1 MPKSRKNP
9 HEGSTFSSF
18 LDEMGIRDEVESYA
32 VKSVLAWQFQEAMK
46 ARKMSKKK
54 MAEQLRTSRT
64 QVDRLLDPRNDA
76 VSLRT
81 LDRAARAIGKRVRLN
96 LVDAA

>member
-1 MPKSRKNP
+1 MPKTRRNP
-9 HEGSTFSSF
+9 HDGSSFASF
-18 LDEMGIRDEVESYA
+18 LDEMGLRHEVESHA
-32 VKSVLAWQFQEAMK
+32 VKSVLAWQFQKAMK
-46 ARKMSKKK
+46 AGKVSKKK
-54 MAEQLRTSRT
+54 MAERLRTSRT

-81 LDRAARAIGKRVRLN
+81 LDRAARVIGKRVRLS

>member
-1 MPKSRKNP
+1 MTKARKNP
-9 HEGSTFSSF
+9 HEGSSFSSF

-32 VKSVLAWQFQEAMK
+32 IKSVLAWQFQKAMR
-46 ARKMSKKK
+46 ARKVTKKE
-54 MAEQLRTSRT
+54 MAAHLRTSRT

-81 LDRAARAIGKRVRLN
+81 LDRAARAIGMRVRLK